1 MHTRHLPVALIL
13 LAALLLAACGPA
25 GQASPTPPQ
34 EASTPGVIL
43 TITGGEAEQSF
54 TLEQLQAL
62 PVTEV
67 ESADGQFVGVRLSDL
82 LAEAGFDLQTIV
94 TVQAVAVDGFSSTY
108 PPDLFTRQD
117 AVLAYARKGGN
128 LNADEAPLRMVIP
141 GEGGRMQPRMVNR
154 IEVTVQ
160 G

>member
-13 LAALLLAACGPA
+13 FAALLLAACGPA

-34 EASTPGVIL
+34 EASVPGVIL
-43 TITGGEAEQSF
+43 TITGGETERTF

-82 LAEAGFDLQTIV
+82 LTEAGFSLEAIA
-94 TVQAVAVDGFSSTY
+94 TVQVVATDGFSSTY
-108 PPDLFTRQD
+108 PPELFSRED
-117 AVLAYARKGGN
+117 AVLAYARKGGS
-128 LNADEAPLRMVIP
+128 LNDDEAPLRMVIP
-141 GEGGRMQPRMVNR
+141 NEGGTMQPRMVNR
-154 IEVTVQ
+154 IEVNVQ